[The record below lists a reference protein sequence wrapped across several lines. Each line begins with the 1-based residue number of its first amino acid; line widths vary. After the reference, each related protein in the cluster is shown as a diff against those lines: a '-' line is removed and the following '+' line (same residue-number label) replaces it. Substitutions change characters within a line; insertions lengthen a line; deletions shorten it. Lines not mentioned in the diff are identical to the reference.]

1 MNHGNQVIPIFVIM
15 MRKGLRTNFL
25 KNCVIIENQVATF
38 KILSEDAVQ
47 KSEKATFVKLCYPA
61 TADLLSPCQPWGG
74 WGPCYRLQSETG
86 NA

>member
-1 MNHGNQVIPIFVIM
+1 M
-15 MRKGLRTNFL
+15 
-25 KNCVIIENQVATF
+25 ATF

-86 NA
+86 NP